1 MEKCNNILKNAS
13 EHILTK
19 KKKKNNHR
27 IKFSLDLRA
36 FSNSHV
42 MQSLPSPACLLQ

>member
-1 MEKCNNILKNAS
+1 MEKCNNILENAS

-19 KKKKNNHR
+19 KKKTHR
-27 IKFSLDLRA
+27 IKFSLDSRA